1 MRHVAAILLPTL
13 LALAACSAPP
23 AGPEERYELH
33 GTVVS
38 VDADRQRVKLDHKAI
53 PGYMDAMTME
63 FRVKDARMLPALT
76 PGKLVTADL
85 VVAAGSSWIENVVVS
100 SPAGAPSLPSRVEG
114 ATEPAPGAPAP
125 AFALVDHESKP
136 ATLERYRGKAIAL
149 TFIYTRC
156 PLPDYC
162 PLMTSNFATVRREI
176 ARAPEAAARIQL
188 LSITIDP
195 EYDTPEVLARYARE
209 FASDESGRVA
219 DNWAFL
225 TGTPDRVREA
235 AHAYGLVYETLS
247 GTIDHSLRTAVIA
260 PDGRLLSVY
269 RGNDWRPSAL
279 AAELIRAAG

>member
-23 AGPEERYELH
+23 AGPEERFELR

-38 VDADRQRVKLDHKAI
+38 VDADRQRVKLDHEPI

-63 FRVKDARMLPALT
+63 FRVKDARMLPALL

-85 VVAAGSSWIENVVVS
+85 VVAGGSSWIENIVVS
-100 SPAGAPSLPSRVEG
+100 SPAGVPSLPSRVEG
-114 ATEPAPGAPAP
+114 ATEPTPGAPAP
-125 AFALVDHESKP
+125 GFALVDHESKP
-136 ATLERYRGKAIAL
+136 ATLERYRGKAVAL

-162 PLMTSNFATVRREI
+162 PLMTSNFAAVRRELS
-176 ARAPEAAARIQL
+176 RDPKAAARIQL

-195 EYDTPEVLARYARE
+195 EFDTPEVLARYARE
-209 FASDESGRVA
+209 FATDETGRVPE
-219 DNWAFL
+219 NWAFL
-225 TGTPDRVREA
+225 TGPPDQVREA
-235 AHAYGLVYETLS
+235 AHAYGLVFETVS

-260 PDGRLLSVY
+260 PDGRLVKVY
-269 RGNDWRPSAL
+269 RGNEWQPEAL
-279 AAELIRAAG
+279 AAELVRTAG